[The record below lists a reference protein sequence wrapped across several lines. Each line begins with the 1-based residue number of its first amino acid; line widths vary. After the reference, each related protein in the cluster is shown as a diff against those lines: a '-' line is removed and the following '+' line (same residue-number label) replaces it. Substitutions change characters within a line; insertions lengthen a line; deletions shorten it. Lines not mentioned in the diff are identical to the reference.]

1 MLNAVDIGKCGAECG
16 NRNCKMSFWKRPS
29 SDPAPTPSEEPTP
42 ASAPAQFD
50 LGDLNPQIVEA
61 KYQVEAVTDMFQRMS
76 KTCFEK
82 CLGKHKDSQLN
93 VGEQSCV
100 DRCVVKYI
108 ETQTTVGLKLR
119 EGMEAQAQMMMA
131 QQQSQ

>member
-1 MLNAVDIGKCGAECG
+1 
-16 NRNCKMSFWKRPS
+16 MSFWKKPAAESTATESPS
-29 SDPAPTPSEEPTP
+29 SASNDTP
-42 ASAPAQFD
+42 FD
-50 LGDLNPQIVEA
+50 LGDVNPQLVEA

-82 CLGKHKDSQLN
+82 CLGKHKDNQLN
-93 VGEQSCV
+93 VGEQSCI

-131 QQQSQ
+131 QQQQ